1 VTWFVVGLLAGG
13 LTSALVLWLASGLVA
28 PVPAGWRYG
37 IVLAAGLVAVLRDL
51 GVVTLRLPQ
60 NARQIPQDVLRT
72 GLVRGALQF
81 GFELGTGVRTYVSA
95 SAPYVIAL
103 ATLLAGQRWQVA
115 VLVGLGFGG
124 GRAASALA
132 RYASR
137 GGDDWD
143 ARLASRLRP
152 IVVAGSATVTVA
164 LGLLFLR

>member
-1 VTWFVVGLLAGG
+1 MAWFVVGLLAGG

-37 IVLAAGLVAVLRDL
+37 IVLFAGVVAVLRDL

-95 SAPYVIAL
+95 SVPYVFAL
-103 ATLLAGQRWQVA
+103 ALLLTGQRWQVA
-115 VLVGLGFGG
+115 VLAGLGFGA

-137 GGDDWD
+137 GGEDWD
-143 ARLASRLRP
+143 ARLAAWLRP
-152 IVVAGSATVTVA
+152 IVVAGSTVLTVA
-164 LGLLFLR
+164 LGLLLLG